1 MSLPFDPSLFGE
13 RAPHVT
19 LHEVQREAEAQAVE
33 QAKAILLAKLAT
45 TTCDHE
51 GKHLNERNWEWV
63 RDLVESL

>member
-1 MSLPFDPSLFGE
+1 MTYDFADFGE
-13 RAPHVT
+13 IAPHVR
-19 LHEVQREAEAQAVE
+19 LFDAQAEAEARAIE